1 MLKTKYQT
9 GKTELEKKIPDTSDF
24 VKKTD
29 LNAKIREI
37 KNRIPDI
44 SGLATKF
51 ELTVVENKI
60 PEVSSLVKKT
70 DYNTKV
76 TELENKLTDHNHGK
90 YITTPEFKNQLI
102 TEHFIERL
110 KQTNLV
116 TKTDFDDKLRSL
128 NKKISSYK
136 TKYLVVK
143 NELKKL
149 KSFDLD
155 YFYMK
160 KSF

>member
-1 MLKTKYQT
+1 MKTKYQT
-9 GKTELEKKIPDTSDF
+9 GKTELEKKIPETSDF
-24 VKKTD
+24 LKKTD

-37 KNRIPDI
+37 KNRIADI

-51 ELTVVENKI
+51 ALTVVENKI
-60 PEVSSLVKKT
+60 PDVSSLVKKT

-76 TELENKLTDHNHGK
+76 TELENKLTDHNHDK
-90 YITTPEFKNQLI
+90 YITTPEFKKLI
-102 TEHFIERL
+102 AEHFIARL

-128 NKKISSYK
+128 NKKINSYK
-136 TKYLVVK
+136 TKHLVVK
-143 NELKKL
+143 NELKKS
-149 KSFDLD
+149 KSFDLG